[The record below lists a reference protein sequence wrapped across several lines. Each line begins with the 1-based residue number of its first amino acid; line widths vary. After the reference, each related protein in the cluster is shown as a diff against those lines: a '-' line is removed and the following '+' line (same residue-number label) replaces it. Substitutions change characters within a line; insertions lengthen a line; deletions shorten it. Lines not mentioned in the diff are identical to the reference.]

1 MFVATNQPNR
11 GICQCHLKANYGLVR
26 AVVMA
31 QLVER
36 SLLTPE
42 IRCLNPDI
50 GEIYIYQL
58 YNRNDENKEK
68 ESGNGPSFL
77 KTMA

>member
-1 MFVATNQPNR
+1 MYVATNQPNR

-42 IRCLNPDI
+42 ICGLNPDF
-50 GEIYIYQL
+50 GKKIYLSIL
-58 YNRNDENKEK
+58 
-68 ESGNGPSFL
+68 
-77 KTMA
+77 